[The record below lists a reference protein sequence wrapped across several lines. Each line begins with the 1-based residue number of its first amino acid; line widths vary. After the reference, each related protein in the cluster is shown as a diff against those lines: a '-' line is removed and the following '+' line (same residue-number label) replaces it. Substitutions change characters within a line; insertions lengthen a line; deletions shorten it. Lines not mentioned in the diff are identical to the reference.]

1 MVHGGDR
8 QMDDYWA
15 ASARAHWA
23 AVADLERVVAAQP
36 GDAEAR
42 TRLGHALYAALL
54 ASLTVTRD
62 QTVEIASARQALLAE
77 QIGRRILELDVT
89 DPALRFDA
97 ASLLDRVA
105 AGNEWTWQNRGT
117 ATVIAVLAVAAGE
130 ATAVIG
136 GITDNLILLI
146 AGALLSSLLLAGIIL
161 RYRRQHWRLT
171 ADRIAP
177 VIWHP
182 GI

>member
-1 MVHGGDR
+1 
-8 QMDDYWA
+8 MDDYWA

-23 AVADLERVVAAQP
+23 AVADLEPVVAAQP

-54 ASLTVTRD
+54 ASLSVTRD
-62 QTVEIASARQALLAE
+62 QTVEITSASQALLAE
-77 QIGRRILELDVT
+77 QIGRRILDLDVT

-97 ASLLDRVA
+97 AAVLDRVA
-105 AGNEWTWQNRGT
+105 AGNEWTWENRGT
-117 ATVIAVLAVAAGE
+117 ATVIAVLAIAAGE
-130 ATAVIG
+130 ACAVIG
-136 GITDNLILLI
+136 GITDNLVLVI
-146 AGALLSSLLLAGIIL
+146 AGAILSSVLLAGIVL
-161 RYRRQHWRLT
+161 RYRRQHWRIT

-177 VIWHP
+177 LIWRP